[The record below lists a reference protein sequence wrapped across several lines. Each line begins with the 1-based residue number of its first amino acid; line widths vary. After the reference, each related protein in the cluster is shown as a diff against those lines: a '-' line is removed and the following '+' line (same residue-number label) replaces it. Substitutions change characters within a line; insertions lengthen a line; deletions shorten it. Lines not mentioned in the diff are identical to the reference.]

1 MLNTYKNINVI
12 YQILKYKLVLIL
24 KFDK

>member
-12 YQILKYKLVLIL
+12 YQILKLKLVYIL